1 MDIYTN
7 TNHGIKSWN
16 KDELLVISKDSDC
29 NLKLSDYIQI
39 LTVFL
44 KVAFIPALILS
55 LIWG

>member
-16 KDELLVISKDSDC
+16 KGELLVISKDSDC